1 MVHIKICGM
10 CSIQDIQC
18 VNEVKVDYAGF
29 VFASGKHQISIR
41 EAKNLIPHLN
51 HSKSVGVFVN
61 EQVDEIAHIANTI
74 HLDVI
79 QLHGEESQKD
89 IQYLKENTPCEVWK
103 AIRLHTLKDYQLFH
117 ELHPDRFLVD
127 SFDKS
132 SYGGTGKRIKKELL
146 ASLDLSDKIL
156 AGGINAQNVQEILS
170 YRPYMIDVSSGVETN
185 GSKDIQKIRKLIS
198 EVKK

>member
-1 MVHIKICGM
+1 M

-29 VFASGKHQISIR
+29 VFASGKHQISIN

-79 QLHGEESQKD
+79 QLHGE
-89 IQYLKENTPCEVWK
+89 
-103 AIRLHTLKDYQLFH
+103 
-117 ELHPDRFLVD
+117 
-127 SFDKS
+127 
-132 SYGGTGKRIKKELL
+132 
-146 ASLDLSDKIL
+146 
-156 AGGINAQNVQEILS
+156 
-170 YRPYMIDVSSGVETN
+170 
-185 GSKDIQKIRKLIS
+185 
-198 EVKK
+198 